1 MKPTLTP
8 SSEHVYSFAAARG
21 IQFKPYF
28 NINVPARVLVK
39 LLRIDDAGSTMDA
52 LNVRLTNVVPMHSLT
67 ISLIICLMIPA
78 LLFPQ

>member
-39 LLRIDDAGSTMDA
+39 LLRIDDAGSTMERSQRSINQRRA
-52 LNVRLTNVVPMHSLT
+52 N
-67 ISLIICLMIPA
+67 A
-78 LLFPQ
+78 